1 MILLFSE
8 NVISSTTCCPISS
21 QQFPLSLYCMKP
33 NSKKNLTDEKNIFN
47 HENTFAVWIK

>member
-33 NSKKNLTDEKNIFN
+33 NSKKNLTDEKIFN
-47 HENTFAVWIK
+47 HENTFAVWIN